1 MDNSTYQ
8 QKYNNYVE
16 LLNLTYEEV
25 TDYLKNKYGEV
36 IDDYFREKSYLRFLN
51 GEIKNITKG
60 KYSRAKEGLYCH
72 HIYEDKFLNLSNQS
86 FIGDYKYDF
95 EYQRKE
101 NLVYCDLFEHIILH
115 ALIMMK
121 TNVDLGFPGY
131 VIYLKPKIQ
140 DWYIN
145 KIDPKP
151 FWMKQCKERAYLPT
165 SLVEDLL
172 SKIEDKL
179 MDYKKFR
186 NKMEEHNRLEKLSEK
201 LEKERDYRE
210 QQQANKLGIT
220 IDEFKTN
227 RESILAEEDERRD
240 ILNNL
245 IELLTIKYQSK
256 EDQDYIEIYDRE
268 SVLRFL
274 YLVKYKKDYSYD
286 NFKSK
291 KLNFTKQ
298 KLGFELLKYIDE
310 ALKRLTTFKYYYIEE
325 KILNEISK
333 SIELLIKVEN
343 VVDYMNNSI
352 YDKLDFK
359 EEKLNNYI
367 FSLDEDNSKNP
378 DLDFIKNLNFELN
391 KYYNK
396 ITKIN
401 KMLSEI

>member
-1 MDNSTYQ
+1 
-8 QKYNNYVE
+8 
-16 LLNLTYEEV
+16 
-25 TDYLKNKYGEV
+25 
-36 IDDYFREKSYLRFLN
+36 
-51 GEIKNITKG
+51 
-60 KYSRAKEGLYCH
+60 
-72 HIYEDKFLNLSNQS
+72 
-86 FIGDYKYDF
+86 
-95 EYQRKE
+95 
-101 NLVYCDLFEHIILH
+101 
-115 ALIMMK
+115 
-121 TNVDLGFPGY
+121 
-131 VIYLKPKIQ
+131 
-140 DWYIN
+140 
-145 KIDPKP
+145 
-151 FWMKQCKERAYLPT
+151 
-165 SLVEDLL
+165 
-172 SKIEDKL
+172 

-378 DLDFIKNLNFELN
+378 DLDFIKSLNFELN

>member
-1 MDNSTYQ
+1 MYQ
-8 QKYNNYVE
+8 QKYNKYEE
-16 LLNLTYEEV
+16 LFNLTYE
-25 TDYLKNKYGEV
+25 DAIICLKRKYGEV
-36 IDDYFREKSYLRFLN
+36 TDDYFREKSYLRFLN

-60 KYSRAKEGLYCH
+60 KYSKAKEGLYCH
-72 HIYEDKFLNLSNQS
+72 HVFEDEYLNLSDKEY
-86 FIGDYKYDF
+86 IKTYKYDF

-131 VIYLKPKIQ
+131 ITYLKPKIQ
-140 DWYIN
+140 EWYID

-186 NKMEEHNRLEKLSEK
+186 NEMEERNRHEKLIKK

-210 QQQANKLGIT
+210 KQQANKLGIT

-227 RESILAEEDERRD
+227 RESILTEEDERRD

-291 KLNFTKQ
+291 KINFTKQ
-298 KLGFELLKYIDE
+298 KLGFELLNYIDE
-310 ALKRLTTFKYYYIEE
+310 ALQRLTTFKYYYIDE
-325 KILNEISK
+325 KFLNEVSK

-343 VVDYMNNSI
+343 VVDYMSNSI
-352 YDKLDFK
+352 YDKLDLK

-367 FSLDEDNSKNP
+367 FSLDEDNSKNSSK
-378 DLDFIKNLNFELN
+378 DFIKSLNFELN
-391 KYYNK
+391 NYYNE
-396 ITKIN
+396 IIKIN
-401 KMLSEI
+401 KMLSKN